1 MNVDIN
7 ELNDIEKLS
16 LITLLWESIGQ
27 KEKLPINET
36 HVQILLEREK
46 SSKGFIAWDEVEK
59 KLNDIL
65 K

>member
-7 ELNDIEKLS
+7 ELNDTEKLS

-27 KEKLPINET
+27 KEKLPINEA

-46 SSKGFIAWDEVEK
+46 SNKEFVAWDEVEK
-59 KLNDIL
+59 KIR
-65 K
+65 KIFR